1 MNSHLFDA
9 VLPILANGIGFGSL
23 SFAQYT
29 IFTSIEI
36 FVLCILVIYI
46 ARMFENNPGIRMQ
59 VPTEYNNNN
68 T

>member
-9 VLPILANGIGFGSL
+9 VLPILANGIGFGSF
-23 SFAQYT
+23 SFAPT
-29 IFTSIEI
+29 TRSSRASKI

-46 ARMFENNPGIRMQ
+46 ARMFENNPGMQ
-59 VPTEYNNNN
+59 VPNEYNNNN